1 MFNIVV
7 WTDDTHQ
14 KKKALSAVAVR
25 SRGDRL
31 FLTVKGRRPI
41 VIKKSNIVQITEV
54 HS

>member
-31 FLTVKGRRPI
+31 FLTVKGRPPI
-41 VIKKSNIVQITEV
+41 VIKKSNLVQITEV